1 MRFIR
6 GIWHFL
12 VGVKDALAL
21 VFLLLLFGG
30 LLLIARGGA
39 PVHVPQGS
47 ALVLHLEG
55 YVVDQAAEQSPLA
68 MLSGG
73 GDIVPEREVR
83 DVLKAIDRAA
93 RDKRI
98 KSLVLQ
104 LDNFYGAGEA
114 NLQAM
119 RSALQRFKATG
130 KPVFAYGTAYL
141 DDGYYLAAQAN
152 EAWLNPLGA
161 VLLTGPG
168 GASPYFSEALDKL
181 SVDVEVFRVGSFK
194 SAVEPFMRSDASPEA
209 RAADQA
215 LVDTLWDIYVSDV
228 EAARPKVQLDAMLAN
243 LPAHVR
249 ASDGNFARTALRQGL
264 IDRIGTYG
272 DMGNRVR
279 KLVGKGADDMPGA
292 FNHILLD
299 DYLAGSHGLD
309 QKSGPS
315 VGIVYVAGEI
325 VDGHAPRGMAGGD
338 SIAEVIADAM
348 TDDNIKALVVRVD
361 SPGGSVMASE
371 KIRQALAV
379 AKAEGLPIVASFG
392 PVAASGGYW
401 IATAADEIHAQP
413 STITGS
419 IGVFAVL
426 PTFKRTLEKVGI
438 RADGVKSTPY
448 SGEPDLMRGLSDDT
462 RLLLQA
468 SVEDIYRRFTGLV
481 AASRKLPVSRVD
493 EIAQGRVW
501 AGATAHQ
508 LKLIDHF
515 GDLDSAVRA
524 AARRAGL
531 NPATVDT
538 VILETEPPLPF
549 LLLETLFASSEQG
562 QPDARDPWARLAYLG
577 RMQGVS
583 AFADA
588 LLVAKGPTIQARCL
602 ACTNHRPPS
611 RALPDPAAAK
621 ALLSEVLRTG

>member
-1 MRFIR
+1 MRIIR
-6 GIWHFL
+6 GIWRFL
-12 VGVKDALAL
+12 IGVKDALAL
-21 VFLLLLFGG
+21 VFLLMLFGG
-30 LLLIARGGA
+30 MLMLARGSA
-39 PVHVPQGS
+39 PLEVPDGS
-47 ALVLHLEG
+47 ALVLNLEG
-55 YVVDQAAEQSPLA
+55 YVVDQAAAQSPLA

-93 RDKRI
+93 KDKRI
-98 KSLVLQ
+98 KTLVLQ

-114 NLQAM
+114 NLQAI
-119 RSALQRFKATG
+119 RAALQRFKATG

-168 GASPYFSEALDKL
+168 SANPYFGEALQKL
-181 SVDVEVFRVGSFK
+181 AVDVEVFRVGSFK
-194 SAVEPFMRSDASPEA
+194 SAVEPFTRADASPEA

-215 LVDTLWDIYVSDV
+215 LVDTLWDIYVADV
-228 EAARPKVQLDAMLAN
+228 QATRPKVQIDAMLAN

-249 ASDGNFARTALRQGL
+249 ASGGDFARTAVQQGL
-264 IDRIGTYG
+264 IDRLGTYG

-279 KLVGKGADDMPGA
+279 KLVGKGDDDMPGT
-292 FNHILLD
+292 FNHVLLD
-299 DYLAGSHGLD
+299 DYLAASSHIGSDG
-309 QKSGPS
+309 GPA
-315 VGIVYVAGEI
+315 VGIVYVSGEI
-325 VDGHAPRGMAGGD
+325 VDGYAPRGMAGGD
-338 SIAEVIADAM
+338 SIAELITDALA
-348 TDDNIKALVVRVD
+348 DDNIKALVVRVD

-379 AKAEGLPIVASFG
+379 AKAEGLPVVASFG

-401 IATAADEIHAQP
+401 VATAADEIYAQP

-438 RADGVKSTPY
+438 HADGVKSTPY
-448 SGEPDLMRGLSDDT
+448 SGEPDVMRGLSEDT
-462 RLLLQA
+462 RVLLQA

-481 AASRKLPVSRVD
+481 ATSRKLPVARVD

-508 LKLIDHF
+508 LKLIDRF
-515 GDLDSAVRA
+515 GDLDSAVKA

-531 NPATVDT
+531 NPATVQT
-538 VILETEPPLPF
+538 VTIETEPPLPF
-549 LLLETLFASSEQG
+549 LLVEKLFAPRDQN
-562 QPDARDPWARLAYLG
+562 QPDASDPWARLAHIG

-588 LLVAKGPTIQARCL
+588 LHVAKGPTMQARCL
-602 ACTNHRPPS
+602 ACTNHRPPARLPEAATVRTLLTEAL
-611 RALPDPAAAK
+611 RAD
-621 ALLSEVLRTG
+621 